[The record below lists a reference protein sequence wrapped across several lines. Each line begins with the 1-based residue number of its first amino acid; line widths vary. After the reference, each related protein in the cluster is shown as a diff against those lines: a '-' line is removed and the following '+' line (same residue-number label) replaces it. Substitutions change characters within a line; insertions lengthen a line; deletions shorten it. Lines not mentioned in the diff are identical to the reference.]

1 MSSPVWRRVAFND
14 LTPHQLYEMLQLR
27 TDVFVM
33 EQKCAF
39 QDMDGTD
46 HLAVHLLGT
55 TSEEGQGERLMAYAR
70 LFPAGIKFAEASIG
84 RVITK
89 CTVRGTGLGHVLI
102 REAIASVAALWGMQP
117 IRIGAQSHLTPYYR
131 QHGFVEVGATYLEDG
146 IDHQDMLLTPT
157 M

>member
-1 MSSPVWRRVAFND
+1 MSSLVWRRVAFND

-89 CTVRGTGLGHVLI
+89 CSVRRTGLGHVLI
-102 REAIASVAALWGMQP
+102 REAITSVAALWGMQP

-146 IDHQDMLLTPT
+146 IGHQDMLLTPT